1 MKLTQEEKNQRIAK
15 ACGWIVTLATRENP
29 VENGSF
35 RLPNYFGDP
44 VNAWTH
50 PDKDG
55 VWIKPP
61 DYFHDLNA
69 MHEAERWLANQTA
82 LTTAYWRIVV
92 GEICNDA
99 DEPLNFDECTMFL
112 SITATAAQRAE
123 AFGLATKKW
132 EAGQ

>member
-29 VENGSF
+29 VEKGSF

-61 DYFHDLNA
+61 NYFNDLNA
-69 MHEAERWLANQTA
+69 MHEAEKVLLEREIGSLFRLALHKNSD
-82 LTTAYWRIVV
+82 
-92 GEICNDA
+92 GPES
-99 DEPLNFDECTMFL
+99 MFM
-112 SITATAAQRAE
+112 TVEAAMCHATAAQRAE
-123 AFGLATKKW
+123 AFGLTLTLW
-132 EAGQ
+132 EAGE